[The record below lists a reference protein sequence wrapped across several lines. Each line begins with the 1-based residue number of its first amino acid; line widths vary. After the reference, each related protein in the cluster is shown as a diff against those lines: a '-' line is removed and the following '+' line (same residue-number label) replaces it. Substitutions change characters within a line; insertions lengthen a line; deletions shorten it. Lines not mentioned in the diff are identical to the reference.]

1 MLRRRKRMQESPT
14 EPDLPITPMLDMSF
28 QLMAFFILT
37 FKPGPTEGQLA
48 LMLPREGNTAAAP
61 TTLDATD
68 EKKYI
73 GVVKLNAAT
82 VDFTLVVPEGA
93 GKQTPT
99 KTDADRK
106 PLVSGTLGGNLNT
119 DVLVAE
125 LRRIIAEAK
134 KDPTQPLPKLEFQ
147 FEDEINYA
155 VMIRFV
161 DEARRAGFVKVTPMP
176 IADAWKKAGG

>member
-1 MLRRRKRMQESPT
+1 MLRRRTRMQDSPT
-14 EPDLPITPMLDMSF
+14 QPDLPITPMLDMSF

-61 TTLDATD
+61 TMLEAVE
-68 EKKYI
+68 EKKYT
-73 GVVKLNAAT
+73 GVVKLNAT
-82 VDFTLVVPEGA
+82 TIDFTLVVPEA
-93 GKQTPT
+93 GKNTPT
-99 KTDADRK
+99 KTDADKK
-106 PLVSGTLGGNLNT
+106 PFVTGTIGGNLNT

-125 LRRIIAEAK
+125 LRRIITEAK
-134 KDPTQPLPKLEFQ
+134 KDTTQPMPKLEFQ

-155 VMIRFV
+155 IMIRFV

-176 IADAWKKAGG
+176 ISDAWKKAGG